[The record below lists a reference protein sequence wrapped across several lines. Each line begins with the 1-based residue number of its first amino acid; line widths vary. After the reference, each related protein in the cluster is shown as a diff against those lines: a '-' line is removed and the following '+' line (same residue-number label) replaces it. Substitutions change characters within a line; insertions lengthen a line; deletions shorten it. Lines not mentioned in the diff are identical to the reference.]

1 MRNVWTVATN
11 TFREAVRDRVLYNLV
26 FFALLMMGAA
36 ILVGQISIG
45 IEQSVIVSLGLTAIS
60 VIGIFI
66 AVFIGV
72 GLVSKEMDKRTL
84 YALLAKPVDRW
95 EFLLGKYG
103 GLVMTLTVN
112 TAAMAVG
119 LYVALWTVKHP
130 LERSDWYLLVAVYL
144 ILLKLALI
152 VALAMLFSC
161 FTTPFLAILF
171 TVGMY
176 IAGVF
181 AEDLRTMQALDLTP
195 LTMKSLRGISY
206 LLPNFENFNVMEAVA
221 HGRGV
226 PAALVW
232 QDTCVCNAVRGNRAG
247 GGSGCVLSTEP
258 EMKPRKK
265 AGWLLGAVLFAG
277 FAGVWQLQKKIDQ
290 EKSAILLEQDQLAFR
305 SGNLVKKLSLE
316 YAPLMGAIYWTRVV
330 QYFGEKHR
338 LHQSNLELLWPLLDI
353 TTTLD
358 PHLMPAYRFGSI
370 FLSDSPP
377 RGEGRPDLA
386 VKLLERGIKAESGA
400 VAALPGPW
408 KRVLL

>member
-1 MRNVWTVATN
+1 MTNVWTVARN

-45 IEQSVIVSLGLTAIS
+45 IEESVIVSLGLTAIS

-84 YALLAKPVDRW
+84 YALLAKPVERW
-95 EFLLGKYG
+95 QFLLGKFA

-130 LERSDWYLLVAVYL
+130 LTSSDWYLLVAVYL
-144 ILLKLALI
+144 ILLKLTLI

-171 TVGMY
+171 TLGIY

-181 AEDLRTMQALDLTP
+181 AEALRTMQTVDLTP
-195 LTMKSLRGISY
+195 QTMKMFKAISY
-206 LLPNFENFNVMEAVA
+206 VLPNFENFNVMGAVA

-226 PAALVW
+226 AGGLVW
-232 QDTCVCNAVRGNRAG
+232 QDT
-247 GGSGCVLSTEP
+247 
-258 EMKPRKK
+258 
-265 AGWLLGAVLFAG
+265 W
-277 FAGVWQLQKKIDQ
+277 
-290 EKSAILLEQDQLAFR
+290 
-305 SGNLVKKLSLE
+305 
-316 YAPLMGAIYWTRVV
+316 Y
-330 QYFGEKHR
+330 
-338 LHQSNLELLWPLLDI
+338 
-353 TTTLD
+353 
-358 PHLMPAYRFGSI
+358 
-370 FLSDSPP
+370 
-377 RGEGRPDLA
+377 
-386 VKLLERGIKAESGA
+386 
-400 VAALPGPW
+400 AALYCGM
-408 KRVLL
+408 VLAAAALVFSRRNLK